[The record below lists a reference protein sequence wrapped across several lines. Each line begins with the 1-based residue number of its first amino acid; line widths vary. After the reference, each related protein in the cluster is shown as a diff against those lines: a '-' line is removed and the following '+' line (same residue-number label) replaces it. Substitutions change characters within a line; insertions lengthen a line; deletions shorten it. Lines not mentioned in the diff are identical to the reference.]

1 MGIVVAVMQI
11 FHAGVEAALAIG
23 DGAFVAFDA
32 AVLIAGPEAL
42 LPGKRQCA
50 VADGNV
56 VFRRNAEAVLLL
68 GHPVNAGLGK
78 LGVMVGVRSMVSK
91 RAECFCVYERTYF
104 CSRFWSL

>member
-1 MGIVVAVMQI
+1 MQI

-78 LGVMVGVRSMVSK
+78 LGVMVGVRSDGFKTGGMLLRIRKDVFLFTILV
-91 RAECFCVYERTYF
+91 AVEP
-104 CSRFWSL
+104 LIGL